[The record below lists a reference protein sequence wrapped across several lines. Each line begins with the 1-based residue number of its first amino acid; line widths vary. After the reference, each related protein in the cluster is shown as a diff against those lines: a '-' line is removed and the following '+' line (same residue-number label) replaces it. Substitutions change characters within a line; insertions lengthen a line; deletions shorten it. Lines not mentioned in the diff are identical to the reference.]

1 MGECK
6 AKGGIFRYRKSRDGD
21 VVMLLAATW
30 TGYVARGGLG
40 YMGGSLNTML
50 RSYGCA
56 YATRTIGSFGRI
68 HTS

>member
-1 MGECK
+1 
-6 AKGGIFRYRKSRDGD
+6 
-21 VVMLLAATW
+21 MLLAATW